1 MMNNHISIIIPIFNI
16 APYLDRCINSVCA
29 QTYRNLQIILV
40 DDGSTDGSS
49 EICDRYAGMDARI
62 TVIHKENGGLVS
74 ARKAGL
80 RAATGEYVA
89 YVDGDDWVE
98 PELYERMM
106 EEMRDVTVDLVETD
120 SFMDM
125 GNASIPMKSK
135 ISYGKLEADNIIP
148 IMLCDEAHNE
158 CRLKPHVWSKL
169 FKRNLLKK
177 VQFAVDNCITIGEDA
192 AVTYPYI
199 LHCKKVSVLNYA
211 GYHYVQHKDSMLR
224 EGKELPFDKTNAL
237 ISGLK
242 EHFMPDN
249 RKELLLPQLNEYAKL
264 LMLNK
269 HMDRLDS
276 WMGGGCLMPY
286 GGVEKT
292 DRVIIYGAGNVG
304 QSIYRYL
311 KKSGIPITTWLDREY
326 AKYRE
331 LGMGVSDPKTLPVLE
346 GEYDIVIIAVNSKAV
361 ADAIKESLHKQ
372 GIAETT
378 MRWLT
383 DEFIQ
388 MDILDDYLSLE

>member
-1 MMNNHISIIIPIFNI
+1 MNNQISIIIPIFNT
-16 APYLDRCINSVCA
+16 APYLERCIGSVCA
-29 QTYRNLQIILV
+29 QTYCDLQIILV

-49 EICDRYAGMDARI
+49 EICDRYAGMDARV

-98 PELYERMM
+98 PDMYEKMVK
-106 EEMRDVTVDLVETD
+106 EMGDSSVDMVGTD
-120 SFMDM
+120 FFMDM
-125 GNASIPMKSK
+125 GKESVLVKSRIP
-135 ISYGKLEADNIIP
+135 YGEYEADAIIP
-148 IMLCDEAHNE
+148 IMLCDEGHNE

-169 FKRNLLKK
+169 FRRSLLEK
-177 VQFAVDNCITIGEDA
+177 VQFAVDDCITIGEDA

-199 LHCKKVSVLNYA
+199 LQSNKVSVSDYA
-211 GYHYVQHKDSMLR
+211 GYHYVQHRDSMLR
-224 EGKELPFDKTNAL
+224 DTKELPLDKTTAL

-242 EHFMPDN
+242 EWFMKD
-249 RKELLLPQLNEYAKL
+249 RRRELLFPQLNEYAKL

-269 HMDRLDS
+269 HMDKLDS
-276 WMGGGCLMPY
+276 WMGKGYLMPY
-286 GGVEKT
+286 GGIANGN
-292 DRVIIYGAGNVG
+292 RVIVYGAGNVG

-311 KKSGIPITTWLDREY
+311 KKNGLSITAWLDREY

-331 LGMGVSDPKTLPVLE
+331 LGMEVSDPKTLSVLE

-361 ADAIKESLHKQ
+361 AEAIKETLYKQ

-378 MRWLT
+378 TLWLT

-388 MDILDDYLSLE
+388 MDILHDYLCP